1 MDLSLGVLIVAFAL
15 TAAMVKMLQPVAYWL
30 ELVDKPGGRKRHEGL
45 IPLIGGISIF
55 IGTFLTGYVFLEQP
69 TFIRLFMIGGGFI
82 VFLGAIDDR
91 YDISARLRL
100 VGQVLVAAIFVYGLD
115 IYLANFGDLLGIGDI
130 RVGWL
135 GYPLAILSLV
145 FIHFSQTGIIT
156 FNYADLLTTELAPGA
171 EYALMLGFFIAFA
184 VKFPVVPVHSW
195 LPDAHVEAPTGG
207 SVLLAGV
214 MLKLGTYGLMRFNL
228 SLFPQT
234 TVDWVP
240 VMAVLAVIGIIYG
253 AVVAIVG
260 IALAGVALYFYLSL
274 FAGYSS
280 YGAIGTVMALLFA
293 LWIFNMVLLLGMEV
307 DAELERARELQSGI
321 EAEANIQLPPR
332 DTGRVEKMR
341 QTQEDVESEG
351 RTLRISKGKPR
362 RDMPDQST

>member
-100 VGQVLVAAIFVYGLD
+100 VGQVLVAAIFVYGLN

-145 FIHFSQTGIIT
+145 GVINAFNMLDGVDGLIGSLSVVTLLGLFVLFAGAGHQNIATLCIIYIGGLLAFLI
-156 FNYADLLTTELAPGA
+156 FNIWGKPSKDRTLAKVFMGDAGSMLLGLAIG
-171 EYALMLGFFIAFA
+171 
-184 VKFPVVPVHSW
+184 
-195 LPDAHVEAPTGG
+195 
-207 SVLLAGV
+207 VLLISGSQGENVAFKPAAAIWFV
-214 MLKLGTYGLMRFNL
+214 
-228 SLFPQT
+228 LFPMT
-234 TVDWVP
+234 DMFTLMYRRLKRGKSP
-240 VMAVLAVIGIIYG
+240 VAPDRTHIHHIFMRAGLKPMQCLAVLVGVQSILVVIGI
-253 AVVAIVG
+253 VVARSDAADVQVMSMM
-260 IALAGVALYFYLSL
+260 GVVVFVM
-274 FAGYSS
+274 S
-280 YGAIGTVMALLFA
+280 YQLLMRRSWRFVRWSRRRFINGATRSV
-293 LWIFNMVLLLGMEV
+293 
-307 DAELERARELQSGI
+307 
-321 EAEANIQLPPR
+321 
-332 DTGRVEKMR
+332 
-341 QTQEDVESEG
+341 
-351 RTLRISKGKPR
+351 
-362 RDMPDQST
+362 